1 MADPKDKAKDKP
13 KGGANPLPTTDPW
26 ATLVIIFI
34 VATIVGG
41 IYARVASLLERW
53 KEGRLGWEEW
63 LASIFGDT
71 FMDVMKIIS
80 ILISVLSVIG
90 IVILVRAL
98 TKINKAQNEIY
109 RPKIV
114 SEGGVV
120 ESEEQPKNRRW
131 EKVVEHMNSE
141 NPNDWKFAI
150 LEADI
155 ILDELLDFMGYRG
168 ETVADKLK
176 LVESGDFDNLDA
188 AWEAHK
194 VRNQIAHEGA
204 DFLIT
209 EREARRVIALYRKIF
224 DEFLFI

>member
-1 MADPKDKAKDKP
+1 
-13 KGGANPLPTTDPW
+13 
-26 ATLVIIFI
+26 
-34 VATIVGG
+34 
-41 IYARVASLLERW
+41 
-53 KEGRLGWEEW
+53 
-63 LASIFGDT
+63 
-71 FMDVMKIIS
+71 MDVMKIIS